1 MRGRNPTV
9 RRRRLANELRRFREA
24 SGLTIE
30 QVAERLECSSSKV
43 SRLETAKA
51 SPTPRDVRDMLQ
63 IYGVTGQRL
72 EDLLQMAREA
82 RQKSDLYTEFQDIS
96 YKRTMADLEVE
107 AEFINQYSALLVPG
121 FLQIPDYARAT
132 LRAIRIKEEPGEI
145 ERRVEFRLARQ
156 KVLTQPDATVALW
169 VVLDEAALRRQVG
182 GREVMRTQLER
193 LTEAAELPN
202 ITLQVLPFS
211 AGAHAGMDGEFTIIG
226 FPDPVD
232 PGVVFIENSTRDL
245 YLEDDGAI
253 RRYRQLFDHLRAA
266 ALDPSESV
274 AFIVNMAKEL

>member
-1 MRGRNPTV
+1 MRGPNPTV
-9 RRRRLANELRRFREA
+9 RRRRLANELRRLREGK
-24 SGLTIE
+24 GLTIE

-51 SPTPRDVRDMLQ
+51 GPTPRDVRDMLQ
-63 IYGVTGQRL
+63 MYGVTGQRF
-72 EDLLQMAREA
+72 EDLLQIAREA
-82 RQKSDLYTEFQDIS
+82 RQKSDLYTEFQDIT
-96 YKRTMADLEVE
+96 YKTMADLEVE
-107 AEFINQYSALLVPG
+107 AESINQYSAQLVPG
-121 FLQIPDYARAT
+121 FMQTPDYARAT
-132 LRAIRIKEEPGEI
+132 LRAIRIKAEPGEI

-156 KVLTQPDATVALW
+156 KILTQPDATVALW

-182 GREVMRTQLER
+182 GRGVMRAQLER

-202 ITLQVLPFS
+202 VTLQVLPFS

-232 PGVVFIENSTRDL
+232 PDVVFIENFTRDL
-245 YLEDDGAI
+245 YLEDPGAI

-274 AFIVNMAKEL
+274 ASIVNVAKEL